1 MRSSSDKSG
10 GTTEN
15 GFFQRWG
22 AGFLVLPVLLLITL
36 IGLAIVQPATTNWIA
51 DQVMAECADITSF
64 NAHVARQLPLNA
76 KRDFMHLRDLN
87 IRINPE

>member
-1 MRSSSDKSG
+1 MEASMRSPSDKSG

-22 AGFLVLPVLLLITL
+22 AGFLALPVLLVITL

-51 DQVMAECADITSF
+51 DQVMAEFTGANYGPDAAAT
-64 NAHVARQLPLNA
+64 QLA
-76 KRDFMHLRDLN
+76 KAVR
-87 IRINPE
+87 